1 MSKLS
6 KAQRKIARAA
16 FPFDKITGEDF
27 KAIIMPT
34 VSYSCPD
41 SGKPMKKSFPYNAVG
56 KAQAHEFAKTMGG
69 SMKNNPNTRMTE
81 SGY

>member
-27 KAIIMPT
+27 KSI
-34 VSYSCPD
+34 
-41 SGKPMKKSFPYNAVG
+41 KK
-56 KAQAHEFAKTMGG
+56 KK
-69 SMKNNPNTRMTE
+69 KNNKT
-81 SGY
+81 